1 GPTSRTRSWGCDR
14 LPAVARRTVSMR
26 SRKTTFFRITASLVV
41 ASFAWLTGG
50 GHAWA
55 ELRAAERSPAQ
66 ALARLADDPRLAL
79 SAAERDYLRA
89 AAGTLA
95 SAPPAASSSERSG
108 ARPAPARPAP
118 AAAAAPP
125 AIDPAA
131 EMQEIARELDRVAA
145 GAAAPDREAA
155 SAARSEEHT
164 SELQSRFDIVCR

>member
-1 GPTSRTRSWGCDR
+1 
-14 LPAVARRTVSMR
+14 MR

-55 ELRAAERSPAQ
+55 EARAVEKSPAA

-89 AAGTLA
+89 AAGSLA
-95 SAPPAASSSERSG
+95 SARPAASASDQTG
-108 ARPAPARPAP
+108 ARPAPAAEAP
-118 AAAAAPP
+118 PP

-131 EMQEIARELDRVAA
+131 EMQEIARELDRIAA
-145 GAAAPDREAA
+145 GAGAPALDRE
-155 SAARSEEHT
+155 
-164 SELQSRFDIVCR
+164 